1 MATHP
6 PSRCHTPRPLPP
18 EMSRYNSIRTVGQG
32 SFGAAILV
40 TRGEEQFIAKEMT
53 IGKMSPV
60 ERESVDTE
68 VKILSALVHPN
79 IIRYEEC
86 VAAGHVLY
94 IIMEFADG
102 GDLYQRVQNLE
113 RPMSEDGVLYIFAQI
128 CLAVRHLHSRK
139 ILHRDLK
146 TQNVFLTRD
155 NIVKLGDFGLAT
167 ALRHTW
173 QQAHSLC
180 GTPHYFSPELV
191 AGRPYNNKA
200 DIWSM
205 GCILY
210 ELLTQRFAFLGN
222 TLQEIMHRIQCEQ
235 PSPIPQ
241 HYSDGLRRILSR
253 MLCKEQAIRPN
264 IEALMRANILKS
276 ALHRIHAVLAGGGVP
291 SSGGSPQLDPGI
303 PRVESTSSSNSIPT
317 KTPIAVAEV
326 VEDFAV
332 VGSPQTKEDDLM
344 RLENEILF
352 DHLSGQCNASRA
364 NGALLDEVTRSL
376 ENVRGTDDEEDIV
389 GGEEFGDEY
398 PLAQTNQTNT
408 STRDSSDPLENSLE
422 GEVWNI
428 IFLHLTSIVRTKKNV
443 GSTRK
448 PPLALSV

>member
-1 MATHP
+1 MSTNTT
-6 PSRCHTPRPLPP
+6 SRCHTPRPLPP
-18 EMSRYNSIRTVGQG
+18 EMSRYHSIRIVGQG

-40 TRGEEQFIAKEMT
+40 TRGEEQFIAKEMN

-68 VKILSALVHPN
+68 IKILSALSHPN
-79 IIRYEEC
+79 IVRYEEC
-86 VAAGHVLY
+86 VAAGHILY
-94 IIMEFADG
+94 IVMEFADG
-102 GDLYQRVQNLE
+102 GDLYQRIQSLE

-146 TQNVFLTRD
+146 TQNVFMTKD

-210 ELLTQRFAFLGN
+210 ELLTQRFAFTGT
-222 TLQEIMHRIQCEQ
+222 TLQEIMSRIQCEQ
-235 PSPIPQ
+235 PAPIPQ
-241 HYSDGLRRILSR
+241 HYSDGLKRILSR

-264 IEALMRANILKS
+264 IDALMRANILKS
-276 ALHRIHAVLAGGGVP
+276 ALHRIYAVLAGGNSVQT
-291 SSGGSPQLDPGI
+291 STNIGSPQLDPGI
-303 PRVESTSSSNSIPT
+303 QLQHVDNVSSTASVPVKGRT
-317 KTPIAVAEV
+317 EVTAVAEV
-326 VEDFAV
+326 SEDFAV
-332 VGSPQTKEDDLM
+332 VGSPQTREEDLM

-352 DHLSGQCNASRA
+352 DHLRGQTHTTSA
-364 NGALLDEVTRSL
+364 NTALLEEVTNSL
-376 ENVRGTDDEEDIV
+376 ATVRGADDEEEDDTI

-398 PLAQTNQTNT
+398 PLAAQA
-408 STRDSSDPLENSLE
+408 TREPTHETPKTGNLETSLE
-422 GEVWNI
+422 GEVFCHPS
-428 IFLHLTSIVRTKKNV
+428 FLFVFSSLK
-443 GSTRK
+443 
-448 PPLALSV
+448 AF